1 MFNWKLVFIHGFSF
15 LSLSLSFFLSFSLFL
30 LPPICVRITN
40 FPRLELS
47 RFLSKHSLLYRRLGP
62 RIAIIRAVT
71 RAPWIVWLSSIKL
84 LSEITVWWFGCAYL
98 REWNNKPILSLKEKP
113 ADGRK
118 LIKMRRKREREGE
131 RESKSRGGTIHPQPT
146 CGFKRIYR
154 RNKLINYPSIETTID
169 FTRGS

>member
-15 LSLSLSFFLSFSLFL
+15 LSLSLFLSLFL

-47 RFLSKHSLLYRRLGP
+47 RFLSKRSLLYRRLGP

-131 RESKSRGGTIHPQPT
+131 RGQVS
-146 CGFKRIYR
+146 R
-154 RNKLINYPSIETTID
+154 RNNPSTAYVRIQTDLSAE
-169 FTRGS
+169 